1 MRSIL
6 ANLVPKV
13 LFPRFGVGTREKRP
27 GDEVGS
33 WHCKLIILY
42 SEGPNN
48 YIKRAF
54 PHFSS
59 FSVVRPAQYFGI
71 NKKKKEK
78 SLTFLTLINSFNLK
92 DEHYNNISRHKR
104 FGGVSFLLWNR
115 PSYSL
120 PYWFCFGLVTMSCH
134 ALGSGGRP
142 RKNGARER
150 DTCISSR
157 ARSLSCP
164 TSKRLLHSYI
174 SRCFQAPP

>member
-71 NKKKKEK
+71 IKKKKRK
-78 SLTFLTLINSFNLK
+78 KFNLF
-92 DEHYNNISRHKR
+92 DLN
-104 FGGVSFLLWNR
+104 
-115 PSYSL
+115 
-120 PYWFCFGLVTMSCH
+120 
-134 ALGSGGRP
+134 
-142 RKNGARER
+142 
-150 DTCISSR
+150 
-157 ARSLSCP
+157 
-164 TSKRLLHSYI
+164 
-174 SRCFQAPP
+174 

>member
-71 NKKKKEK
+71 IKKKKK
-78 SLTFLTLINSFNLK
+78 K
-92 DEHYNNISRHKR
+92 
-104 FGGVSFLLWNR
+104 V
-115 PSYSL
+115 
-120 PYWFCFGLVTMSCH
+120 
-134 ALGSGGRP
+134 
-142 RKNGARER
+142 
-150 DTCISSR
+150 
-157 ARSLSCP
+157 
-164 TSKRLLHSYI
+164 
-174 SRCFQAPP
+174 